1 MSSDS
6 SIEKANKVDLRV
18 PVTEVDA
25 NLKIIGTAHVNKA
38 SVETVRD
45 EIEKW
50 QPDIVAIELCKS
62 RHQALT
68 EDKRLDKESLLTV
81 IKEGKAPLVLIQS
94 MLAAE
99 QRKLG
104 MDEGLQPGAEM
115 IEALNIANS
124 NGKRVELIDRDVQT
138 TLRRAWSK
146 MSLREKYRLLWSLVG
161 EDDEDE
167 DDITIDQILND
178 KDLMSE
184 MMNELREIAPKAGEV
199 LVDERD
205 EYLAQKMQKI
215 RGEGKVLAV
224 IGAGHTEGVSR
235 HLLSGMSYS
244 EERIKELDLTPSP
257 SKIWKFLQWGIPA
270 IFISLVG
277 WFAWNGDSGK
287 LLEIFT
293 IWTAANA
300 IMAAVGVILA
310 RGHLLSVLV
319 AAIASPI
326 TSLNPM
332 LAAGWFAGYVQMKL
346 DSPNAQ
352 DLQEFLKLDKWELYW
367 KNPAGKVLLVTALG
381 NLGSMSGAWIAGFLI
396 GGASIF

>member
-1 MSSDS
+1 MSSDN
-6 SIEKANKVDLRV
+6 SIERRNEVFSRV

-62 RHQALT
+62 RHKALT

-146 MSLREKYRLLWSLVG
+146 MSLKEKYRLLWSLVG
-161 EDDEDE
+161 EDDEEE

-300 IMAAVGVILA
+300 IMAAIGVILA

-352 DLQEFLKLDKWELYW
+352 DLQEFLKLDKWDLYW

-381 NLGSMSGAWIAGFLI
+381 NLGSMSGAWIAGFII

>member
-1 MSSDS
+1 MIFE
-6 SIEKANKVDLRV
+6 SIENDDGGNIRV
-18 PVTEVDA
+18 PVEEIDSQ
-25 NLKIIGTAHVNKA
+25 LRIIGTAHVSKA
-38 SVETVRD
+38 SVETVRE
-45 EIEKW
+45 EIENW
-50 QPDIVAIELCKS
+50 EPDIVAIELCNS
-62 RHQALT
+62 RYKALT
-68 EDKRLDKESLLTV
+68 ENKRLDKESLLTV

-104 MDEGLQPGAEM
+104 LDEGLQPGAEM
-115 IEALNIANS
+115 IEALNIAKLNE
-124 NGKRVELIDRDVQT
+124 KKVELIDRDVQI

-161 EDDEDE
+161 EDEDDE
-167 DDITIDQILND
+167 DDIPIDQILHD

-184 MMNELREIAPKAGEV
+184 MMNELREIAPRAGEV

-205 EYLAQKMQKI
+205 EYLAKKIQKV
-215 RGEGKVLAV
+215 RGDGKVLAV
-224 IGAGHTEGVSR
+224 IGAGHTEGVSKY
-235 HLLSGMSYS
+235 LQEGIEYS
-244 EERIKELDLTPSP
+244 KDRIIELDTPPKP
-257 SKIWKFLQWGIPA
+257 SKMWKGLQWGIPV
-270 IFISLVG
+270 IFVSLVV
-277 WFAWNGDSGK
+277 WFAWNGDSEK
-287 LLEIFT
+287 LLQIFT

-300 IMAAVGVILA
+300 IMAAIGVILA
-310 RGHLLSVLV
+310 RGHILSIL
-319 AAIASPI
+319 AAALASPI

-332 LAAGWFAGYVQMKL
+332 LAAGWFAGYVQMKM

>member
-1 MSSDS
+1 MDDLD
-6 SIEKANKVDLRV
+6 SIESDIKIDSRV
-18 PVTEVDA
+18 PVAQIDSS
-25 NLKIIGTAHVNKA
+25 LKIIGTAHVSNA
-38 SVETVRD
+38 SVNTVRE
-45 EIEKW
+45 EIEQW
-50 QPDIVAIELCKS
+50 QPDIVAVELCES
-62 RHQALT
+62 RHTALT
-68 EDKRLDKESLLTV
+68 ENKRLDKESLLTV

-115 IEALNIANS
+115 MEALSIAKE
-124 NGKRVELIDRDVQT
+124 NGKQVELVDRDVQT

-161 EDDEDE
+161 EDEDE
-167 DDITIDQILND
+167 EDISIDEILQN

-184 MMNELREIAPKAGEV
+184 MMNELREIAPRAGEV

-205 EYLAQKMQKI
+205 EYLAKKIQKV
-215 RGEGKVLAV
+215 RSEGKVLAV
-224 IGAGHTEGVSR
+224 IGAGHLEGVSKY
-235 HLLSGMSYS
+235 LLEGVDYS
-244 EERIKELDLTPSP
+244 ESRIKELDTPPKP
-257 SKIWKFLQWGIPA
+257 SKFWKVFQWAIPTL
-270 IFISLVG
+270 FIGLVA
-277 WFAWNGDSGK
+277 WFAWNGDSDK
-287 LLEIFT
+287 LIQIFT
-293 IWTAANA
+293 IWTVANA
-300 IMAAVGVILA
+300 IMAAIGVILA
-310 RGHLLSVLV
+310 RGHPLSVLV
-319 AAIASPI
+319 AALASPI

-381 NLGSMSGAWIAGFLI
+381 NLGSMSGAWIAGFVI
-396 GGASIF
+396 SGASIF

>member
-1 MSSDS
+1 MIFE
-6 SIEKANKVDLRV
+6 SIEKDDRGNIRV
-18 PVTEVDA
+18 PVEEIDSQ
-25 NLKIIGTAHVNKA
+25 LRIIGTAHVSKA
-38 SVETVRD
+38 SVETVRE
-45 EIEKW
+45 EIENW
-50 QPDIVAIELCKS
+50 EPDIVAIELCNS
-62 RHQALT
+62 RYKALT
-68 EDKRLDKESLLTV
+68 ENKRLDKESLLTV

-104 MDEGLQPGAEM
+104 LDEGLQPGAEM
-115 IEALNIANS
+115 IEALNIAKLNE
-124 NGKRVELIDRDVQT
+124 KKVELIDRDVQI

-161 EDDEDE
+161 EDEDDE
-167 DDITIDQILND
+167 DDIPIDQILHD

-184 MMNELREIAPKAGEV
+184 MMNELREIAPRAGEV

-205 EYLAQKMQKI
+205 EYLAKKIQKV
-215 RGEGKVLAV
+215 RGDGKVLAV
-224 IGAGHTEGVSR
+224 IGAGHTEGVSKY
-235 HLLSGMSYS
+235 LQEGIEYS
-244 EERIKELDLTPSP
+244 KDRIIELDTPPKP
-257 SKIWKFLQWGIPA
+257 SKMWKGLQWGIPV
-270 IFISLVG
+270 IFVSLVV
-277 WFAWNGDSGK
+277 WFAWNGDSEK
-287 LLEIFT
+287 LLQIFT

-300 IMAAVGVILA
+300 IMAAIGVILA
-310 RGHLLSVLV
+310 RGHILSIL
-319 AAIASPI
+319 AAALASPI

-332 LAAGWFAGYVQMKL
+332 LAAGWFAGYVQMKM

>member
-1 MSSDS
+1 MINE
-6 SIEKANKVDLRV
+6 SIEKEIESMKRV
-18 PVTEVDA
+18 PVTEIDSR
-25 NLKIIGTAHVNKA
+25 LKIIGTAHVSKA

-45 EIEKW
+45 EIENW
-50 QPDIVAIELCKS
+50 DPDIVAIELCDS
-62 RHQALT
+62 RYKALT
-68 EDKRLDKESLLTV
+68 ENKRLDKESLLTV

-115 IEALNIANS
+115 IEALNIAKS
-124 NGKRVELIDRDVQT
+124 NEKKVELIDRDVQI

-161 EDDEDE
+161 EDEEDE
-167 DDITIDQILND
+167 DDISIEQILHD
-178 KDLMSE
+178 KDLMSQ
-184 MMNELREIAPKAGEV
+184 MMNELREIAPRAGEV

-205 EYLAQKMQKI
+205 EYLAKKI
-215 RGEGKVLAV
+215 QRIRDQGKVLAV
-224 IGAGHTEGVSR
+224 IGAGHTEGVSKYL
-235 HLLSGMSYS
+235 HEDVDYS
-244 EERIKELDLTPSP
+244 KERIAELDTPPKP
-257 SKIWKFLQWGIPA
+257 SKVWKVLQWAIPI
-270 IFISLVG
+270 IFISLVA
-277 WFAWNGDSGK
+277 WFAWNGDAEK
-287 LLEIFT
+287 LLQIFT

-300 IMAAVGVILA
+300 VMAAIGVILA
-310 RGHLLSVLV
+310 RGHILSVLV
-319 AAIASPI
+319 AALASPI

-332 LAAGWFAGYVQMKL
+332 LAAGWFAGYVQMKM

>member
-1 MSSDS
+1 MIFE
-6 SIEKANKVDLRV
+6 SIEKDDRGNIRV
-18 PVTEVDA
+18 PVEEIDSQ
-25 NLKIIGTAHVNKA
+25 LRIIGTAHVSKA
-38 SVETVRD
+38 SVETVRE
-45 EIEKW
+45 EIENW
-50 QPDIVAIELCKS
+50 EPDIVAIELCNS
-62 RHQALT
+62 RYKALT
-68 EDKRLDKESLLTV
+68 ENKRLDKESLLTV

-104 MDEGLQPGAEM
+104 LDEGLQPGAEM
-115 IEALNIANS
+115 IEALNIAKLNE
-124 NGKRVELIDRDVQT
+124 KKVELIDRDVQI

-161 EDDEDE
+161 EDEDDE
-167 DDITIDQILND
+167 DDIPIDQILHD

-184 MMNELREIAPKAGEV
+184 MMNELREIAPRAGEV

-205 EYLAQKMQKI
+205 EYLAKKIQKV
-215 RGEGKVLAV
+215 RGDGKVLAV
-224 IGAGHTEGVSR
+224 IGAGHTEGVSKY
-235 HLLSGMSYS
+235 LQEGIEYS
-244 EERIKELDLTPSP
+244 KDRIIELDTPPKP
-257 SKIWKFLQWGIPA
+257 SKMWKGLQWGIPV
-270 IFISLVG
+270 IFVSLVV
-277 WFAWNGDSGK
+277 WFAWNGDSEK
-287 LLEIFT
+287 LLQIFT

-300 IMAAVGVILA
+300 IMAAIGVILA
-310 RGHLLSVLV
+310 RGHILSIL
-319 AAIASPI
+319 AAALASPI

-332 LAAGWFAGYVQMKL
+332 LAAGWFAGYVQMKM

-352 DLQEFLKLDKWELYW
+352 DLQEFLKLDKWDLYW

>member
-1 MSSDS
+1 MDNSE
-6 SIEKANKVDLRV
+6 SIECSQSDDLRV
-18 PVTEVDA
+18 PVTKIDA
-25 NLKIIGTAHVNKA
+25 TLKIIGTAHVSNA
-38 SVETVRD
+38 SVNTVRE
-45 EIEKW
+45 EIEQW
-50 QPDIVAIELCKS
+50 QPDIVAVELCKS
-62 RHQALT
+62 RHSALT
-68 EDKRLDKESLLTV
+68 ENKRLDKESLLTV

-115 IEALNIANS
+115 MEALSIAKE
-124 NGKRVELIDRDVQT
+124 NGKRVELVDRDVQT

-146 MSLREKYRLLWSLVG
+146 MSLREKYRLLWSMVG
-161 EDDEDE
+161 EDDEDD
-167 DDITIDQILND
+167 DDISIDEILQN

-184 MMNELREIAPKAGEV
+184 MMNELRDIAPRAGEV

-205 EYLAQKMQKI
+205 EYIARKIQKV
-215 RGEGKVLAV
+215 RSEGKVLAV
-224 IGAGHTEGVSR
+224 IGAGHVEGVSKY
-235 HLLSGMSYS
+235 LQNNVDLSES
-244 EERIKELDLTPSP
+244 RIKELDTPPKP
-257 SKIWKFLQWGIPA
+257 SKFWKIFQWAIPA
-270 IFISLVG
+270 IFIGLVA
-277 WFAWNGDSGK
+277 WFAWNGDSEK
-287 LLEIFT
+287 LIQIFT

-300 IMAAVGVILA
+300 IMAAIGVILA
-310 RGHLLSVLV
+310 RGHILSVLV
-319 AAIASPI
+319 AALASPI

-332 LAAGWFAGYVQMKL
+332 LAAGWFAGYVQMKM

-381 NLGSMSGAWIAGFLI
+381 NLGSMSGAWIAGFII